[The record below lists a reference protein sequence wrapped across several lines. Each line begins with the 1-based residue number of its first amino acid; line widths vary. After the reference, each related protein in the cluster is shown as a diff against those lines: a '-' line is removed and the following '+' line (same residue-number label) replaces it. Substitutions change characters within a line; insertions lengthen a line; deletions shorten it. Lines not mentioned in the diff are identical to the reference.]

1 MTVPAES
8 PETALARRDENP
20 YEVQQRLPWSQR
32 DREENALKL
41 ARETKVG
48 QVLLTDNSPF
58 FSLATAAG
66 LNPVAMVLELASVV
80 AKKPEL
86 ADAPRAALIGF
97 MMDAAKLRLTIGRGI
112 YPVLIKGSLEGWV
125 GYMGAKEL
133 AMRSGSIRDC
143 WATIVYEG
151 DDFTFAEVPIPQ
163 VTRLVRGPNHGNMAK
178 AEQAFATL
186 LYPGGRTRDVLY
198 SRDKIESYMRR
209 NASHA
214 KSDSP
219 WQKSPEEMWK
229 AKAILHAV
237 KDLPRS
243 SPELAHLASMME
255 REEARAELPAG
266 DPEQPYGA
274 EGE

>member
-1 MTVPAES
+1 MTAPHESTAVAVVDDPYTPAGS
-8 PETALARRDENP
+8 RLADMTPNPLALAR
-20 YEVQQRLPWSQR
+20 Q
-32 DREENALKL
+32 
-41 ARETKVG
+41 TKVG
-48 QVLLTDNSPF
+48 QMLLTDDSPF
-58 FSLATAAG
+58 FALATAAG
-66 LNPVAMVLELASVV
+66 MNPAAMVLELASVV
-80 AKKPEL
+80 AKKPDL
-86 ADAPRAALIGF
+86 MQAPKAAIIGF

-151 DDFTFAEVPIPQ
+151 DDFAFSEVPIPQ
-163 VTRLVRGPNHGNMAK
+163 VTRLVRGPNNGNMAK

-186 LYPGGRTRDVLY
+186 LYPGGRTRDVLF
-198 SRDKIESYMRR
+198 SREKIESYRAR
-209 NASHA
+209 NASHSKA
-214 KSDSP
+214 DSP

-243 SPELAHLASMME
+243 SPELAHLASMLE
-255 REEARAELPAG
+255 REEADPVPADG
-266 DPEQPYGA
+266 EFGYTGGA
-274 EGE
+274 